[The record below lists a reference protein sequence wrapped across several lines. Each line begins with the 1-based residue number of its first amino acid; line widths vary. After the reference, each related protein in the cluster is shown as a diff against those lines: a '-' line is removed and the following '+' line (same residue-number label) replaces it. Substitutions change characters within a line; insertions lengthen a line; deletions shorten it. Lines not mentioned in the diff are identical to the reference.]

1 MSFFPGVKVIEEI
14 NSKINGKIKV
24 VKSLAFGT
32 YLQVDNLTQ
41 SGGVVYDIWKET
53 LNKLPNSK
61 LIINDCLILG
71 LGGGSAA
78 KLIRKYWPKAKI
90 TGVDIDPVIVELGKK
105 YLGLEGLSIVI
116 ADAKDF
122 VEGTKANYDLIIIDT
137 YLGDSYPR
145 QFESDAFLNHISALL
160 NNKGLAVFNRLFFDN
175 KRSEAVKFGNKLE
188 RIFPEVEYFYPQAN
202 MMLICKA

>member
-1 MSFFPGVKVIEEI
+1 MSFFSGVKVIEEI

-41 SGGVVYDIWKET
+41 SGGVVYEIWKET
-53 LNKLPNSK
+53 IKEIRKQNSEIK
-61 LIINDCLILG
+61 NCLILG

-78 KLIRKYWPKAKI
+78 TLIQKFWPKAKI
-90 TGVDIDPVIVELGKK
+90 TGVDIDPKIVDLGKK
-105 YLGLEGLSIVI
+105 YLGLKGVDIAI
-116 ADAKDF
+116 ADAQDF
-122 VEGTKANYDLIIIDT
+122 VKKTKDKYDLILVDT
-137 YLGDSYPR
+137 YIGYDYPR
-145 QFESDAFLNHISALL
+145 KFESDAFLNHISTRL
-160 NNKGLAVFNRLFFDN
+160 NKEGLAVFNRLFFDN

-202 MMLICKA
+202 VMLICRA